1 MLLVPGQARA
11 RACAAHAGRRGGRR
25 EVARMGT
32 GWSERLEAAAGAM
45 AAMAGR
51 LDVLEVRPPPIHRAF
66 PV

>member
-1 MLLVPGQARA
+1 
-11 RACAAHAGRRGGRR
+11 
-25 EVARMGT
+25 MGT